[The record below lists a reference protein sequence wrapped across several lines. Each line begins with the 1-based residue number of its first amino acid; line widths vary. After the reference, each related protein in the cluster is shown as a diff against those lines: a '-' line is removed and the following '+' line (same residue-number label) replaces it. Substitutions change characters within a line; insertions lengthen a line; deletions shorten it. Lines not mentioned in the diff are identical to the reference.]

1 VESRDF
7 NLYNNLQQSQRQQIT
22 GDVYSPMKA
31 ENTDKTNGMNGQKTD
46 RKKCEKNSQL
56 KVN

>member
-22 GDVYSPMKA
+22 GDVYSQMKA

-46 RKKCEKNSQL
+46 RKKCEKTAN
-56 KVN
+56 